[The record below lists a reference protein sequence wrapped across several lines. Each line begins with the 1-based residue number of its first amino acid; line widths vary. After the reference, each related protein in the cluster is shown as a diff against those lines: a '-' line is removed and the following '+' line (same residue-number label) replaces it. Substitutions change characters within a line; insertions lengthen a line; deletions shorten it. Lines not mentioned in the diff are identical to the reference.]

1 MAQGV
6 IKKLVSDRGFG
17 FISAD
22 KGDVFFHVSSCV
34 DVRFDDLQVGQTVQ
48 YELEDGD
55 ERRHGKGP
63 RAAAVRPV

>member
-6 IKKLVSDRGFG
+6 IKKLVADRGFG

-22 KGDVFFHVSSCV
+22 KGDIFFHVSSCV
-34 DVRFDDLQVGQTVQ
+34 EVRFDDLVVGQTVQ

-55 ERRHGKGP
+55 GRRQGKGP
-63 RAAAVRPV
+63 RAATVRTV